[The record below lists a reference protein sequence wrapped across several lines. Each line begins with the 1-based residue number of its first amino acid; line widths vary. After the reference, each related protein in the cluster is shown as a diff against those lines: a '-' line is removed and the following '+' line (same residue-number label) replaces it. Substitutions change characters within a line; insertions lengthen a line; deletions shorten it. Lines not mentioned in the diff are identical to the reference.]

1 MNMLL
6 KKTAGIAIVLLT
18 LGLATHS
25 AQAQAP
31 AAPITNDT
39 SLLPTGLVTATSIAP
54 PMTGNSLAPFGLR
67 IQMDEGNSRAETGM
81 ALKIFLLMTI
91 LSLAPSL
98 VIMMTSFT
106 RILIVLGFLRQAL
119 GTQGTPPN
127 QILAGMAIFLTFFI
141 MSPVFMAIN
150 KDALQ
155 PYLDGKITQEQA
167 WDKGTA
173 PLKEFML
180 KQTGDSELA
189 LFTELAHT
197 PEGTKPESL
206 GMQVVVPA
214 FMISELK
221 TAFQLGFL
229 IYLPFLIIDL
239 VVATALMSMG
249 MMMLPPMMIS
259 LPVKILFFILADGWT
274 MLIRSLVTSF
284 GVS

>member
-1 MNMLL
+1 MSTIL
-6 KKTAGIAIVLLT
+6 KAAGIAIALLAF
-18 LGLATHS
+18 GLAPS
-25 AQAQAP
+25 PALAQDATAP
-31 AAPITNDT
+31 MTNDT
-39 SLLPTGLVTATSIAP
+39 SMLPTGLVTGASIATP
-54 PMTGNSLAPFGLR
+54 TGNSLAPFGLR
-67 IQMDEGNSRAETGM
+67 IQMDQGTSRAESGT
-81 ALKIFLLMTI
+81 ALKIFILMTI

-98 VIMMTSFT
+98 VIMTTSFT
-106 RILIVLGFLRQAL
+106 RILIVLGFLRLAL

-141 MSPVFMAIN
+141 MSPVFIAIN

-167 WDKGTA
+167 WDKGIA

-180 KQTGDSELA
+180 KQTGQSELA

-197 PEGTKPESL
+197 APETKPEDL
-206 GMQVVVPA
+206 GIQVVVPA

-229 IYLPFLIIDL
+229 IYLPFLVIDL

-259 LPVKILFFILADGWT
+259 LPVKILFFVLADGWT
-274 MLIRSLVTSF
+274 MLIRSLVASF
-284 GVS
+284 GVT